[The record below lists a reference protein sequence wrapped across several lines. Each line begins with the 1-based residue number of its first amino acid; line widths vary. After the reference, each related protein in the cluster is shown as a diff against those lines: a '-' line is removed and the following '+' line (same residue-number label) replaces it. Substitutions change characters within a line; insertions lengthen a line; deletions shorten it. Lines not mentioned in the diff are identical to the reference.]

1 MTVPVLALMSDYKSG
16 TKTMILSLPGTS
28 VFVKTKNCKL
38 MPHDVSFESNFM
50 NEETNWVS
58 AGSGVAVMC
67 SEELENDPEWCCLG
81 LKLYWSDQKY
91 KTIITF

>member
-1 MTVPVLALMSDYKSG
+1 MFYSELIKICKVMTVPVLALMSDYKSG

-50 NEETNWVS
+50 NEETN
-58 AGSGVAVMC
+58 
-67 SEELENDPEWCCLG
+67 
-81 LKLYWSDQKY
+81 
-91 KTIITF
+91 